1 MKKTARRFTLTKVE
15 LGLSRA
21 WRCPNLWQSNR
32 QDNEILCFKPREFGV
47 YTLVLDKPKNFAQ
60 KLAWFFFAKLAAVS
74 EVWQL
79 L

>member
-1 MKKTARRFTLTKVE
+1 
-15 LGLSRA
+15 LSRA
-21 WRCPNLWQSNR
+21 WRCPNLWPSNR

-47 YTLVLDKPKNFAQ
+47 YTLFLDKPKNFAQ